1 MSVPAVTLEQVLAE
15 LQALR
20 KDVARLSSKRE
31 VRLLSRREAARM
43 LGVDRGTTLEALIRD
58 GHLRLV
64 LGKIPIA
71 DLERLLA
78 EGIPETKRRAP
89 RSPRMDEASAIRLIR
104 V

>member
-1 MSVPAVTLEQVLAE
+1 MAVPAVTLEQVLAE

-43 LGVDRGTTLEALIRD
+43 LGVDRGTTLEALIRE

-64 LGKIPIA
+64 LGKIPVG
-71 DLERLLA
+71 DLERLL
-78 EGIPETKRRAP
+78 EQGLPEPKRRAP
-89 RSPRMDEASAIRLIR
+89 RTAPTDEASAIRLIR
-104 V
+104 L